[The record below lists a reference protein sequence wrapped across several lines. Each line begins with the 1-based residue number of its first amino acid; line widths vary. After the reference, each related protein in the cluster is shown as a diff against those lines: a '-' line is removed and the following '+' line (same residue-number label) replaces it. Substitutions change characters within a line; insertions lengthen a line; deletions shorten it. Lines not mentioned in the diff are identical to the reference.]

1 MEIALLAGFTGGVV
15 RGLVGFI
22 KHRYSYKNVSF
33 ELPYFVSMMAIS
45 GVVGGVATFAVSEL
59 GISFLGV
66 ESLSYAM
73 ALIIGYAGGDFLEN
87 IYKIILKKPTLFKLP
102 NNNGN

>member
-45 GVVGGVATFAVSEL
+45 GIIGGIATFAVREL

-66 ESLSYAM
+66 ESLSPAM

-87 IYKIILKKPTLFKLP
+87 IYKIILKKPTIFKLP
-102 NNNGN
+102 ENNGN